1 MPKENL
7 ENVLE
12 IFQSTLDRFVP
23 YKHKKV
29 RYNNNPFM
37 TKQIRKEIMVKSE
50 LRNELINLE
59 RQKTGKNTNNK
70 ETNVSPF

>member
-1 MPKENL
+1 
-7 ENVLE
+7 
-12 IFQSTLDRFVP
+12 
-23 YKHKKV
+23 
-29 RYNNNPFM
+29 M